1 MDAVTNRRQ
10 ITDIIVTYPGIRAL
24 IPGKLAGLLAIGS
37 RHHIRI
43 VDKIVVGILI
53 RQIAGHDFPPYG
65 F

>member
-10 ITDIIVTYPGIRAL
+10 ITDIIVTYPGFRAL

-53 RQIAGHDFPPYG
+53 RQIAGHDFPPNG

>member
-1 MDAVTNRRQ
+1 MDAVANHRQ
-10 ITDIIVTYPGIRAL
+10 ITNIIVTYLGIRTL
-24 IPGKLAGLLAIGS
+24 ISGKLAGLLAIGS

-53 RQIAGHDFPPYG
+53 RQIAGHNFPPNG